1 MVGQAAR
8 RGDDQI
14 DFKIEQEG
22 DNSSMGS
29 EWEIVSTQMSADG
42 NTQST
47 SRRSEG

>member
-1 MVGQAAR
+1 MKIMNQKTFNVMVGQAAR

-29 EWEIVSTQMSADG
+29 EWEIVST
-42 NTQST
+42 
-47 SRRSEG
+47 